1 VCAGEGFAVAEDGNG
16 GMGRVHFRA
25 SRGECDDDDW
35 VAHTGSVW
43 GGPNSPFT
51 TAHKARTS

>member
-16 GMGRVHFRA
+16 GMGRVRFRA